1 MKMKNKKSKKI
12 LWSIKSPKTLQ
23 LWPEQDKE
31 TSLTRPWLPKEYVNT
46 KEFPHIKSPK
56 IFKPDFLNIV
66 GIRNAAFTEHSTK
79 FFCERINKDFPSI
92 MFTISG
98 LAEVKTSAQKF
109 LLQPG
114 TVFLSDTNSESI
126 LSVKKNWNV
135 LWFHLKNNDK
145 ISNFPANKIIVKKSI
160 FFDEIINLANI
171 YKKEV
176 YSNDPDTTSL
186 EHLAYAISNYI
197 RREFNVQ
204 KPTNN
209 LNKIKNQQS
218 TTQAA
223 KILRITK
230 YELNKI
236 AKKQFGTTF
245 AKKQK
250 SQAMQKARKLLAENR
265 LPIFAV
271 AQKVGY
277 SSVQAFAKA
286 FKKFHGVSASEYKR
300 QLK

>member
-1 MKMKNKKSKKI
+1 MKNKKSKKI
-12 LWSIKSPKTLQ
+12 LWSIKTSKTLQ

-46 KEFPHIKSPK
+46 KELPHIKSPK
-56 IFKPDFLNIV
+56 NFKPDFLNIV

-79 FFCERINKDFPSI
+79 FFCERVNKDFPSI

-98 LAEVKTSAQKF
+98 LAEVKTSTQKF
-109 LLQPG
+109 LLHPG
-114 TVFLSDTNSESI
+114 TVFLSATNSQSI

-135 LWFHLKNNDK
+135 LWFHLKNNDR
-145 ISNFPANKIIVKKSI
+145 ISNFPTNKIIVKKSI
-160 FFDEIINLANI
+160 FFDEIINLAHI

-176 YSNDPDTTSL
+176 YSNVPDTISL

-197 RREFNVQ
+197 QREFSEQ
-204 KPTNN
+204 KTSNN
-209 LNKIKNQQS
+209 LNKIKNQKS
-218 TTQAA
+218 ATQAA
-223 KILRITK
+223 TILGITK

-236 AKKQFGTTF
+236 TKQQFGTTF

-250 SQAMQKARKLLAENR
+250 SQAMQKARKLLAENK
-265 LPIFAV
+265 LPVFVI
-271 AQKVGY
+271 AQEVGY

-286 FKKFHGVSASEYKR
+286 FKKFHKVSASEYKK

>member
-12 LWSIKSPKTLQ
+12 LWSIKTSKTLQ

-31 TSLTRPWLPKEYVNT
+31 ISLTRPWLPKEYVNT
-46 KEFPHIKSPK
+46 KKFPNIKSPK
-56 IFKPDFLNIV
+56 NLKPDFLNIV

-79 FFCERINKDFPSI
+79 FFCERVKKDFPSI

-98 LAEVKTSAQKF
+98 LAEVKTSTQKF

-114 TVFLSDTNSESI
+114 TVFLSATNSESI

-135 LWFHLKNNDK
+135 LWFHLKNNDN
-145 ISNFPANKIIVKKSI
+145 ISNFPTNKIIVKKSI

-176 YSNDPDTTSL
+176 YSNAPNTTSL

-204 KPTNN
+204 KVSNN
-209 LNKIKNQQS
+209 LNKIKNQT

-223 KILRITK
+223 KTLRITK

-250 SQAMQKARKLLAENR
+250 VQTMQKARKLLAENK
-265 LPIFAV
+265 LPIFDI
-271 AQKVGY
+271 AQKIGY

-286 FKKFHGVSASEYKR
+286 FKKFHGVSASEYKK

>member
-12 LWSIKSPKTLQ
+12 LWSIKTSKTLQ

-31 TSLTRPWLPKEYVNT
+31 ISLTRPWLPKEYVNT
-46 KEFPHIKSPK
+46 KKFPNIKSPK
-56 IFKPDFLNIV
+56 NLRPDFFNIV

-79 FFCERINKDFPSI
+79 FFCERVKKDFPSI

-98 LAEVKTSAQKF
+98 LAEVKTSTQKF

-114 TVFLSDTNSESI
+114 TVFLSATNSESI

-135 LWFHLKNNDK
+135 LWFHLKNNDN
-145 ISNFPANKIIVKKSI
+145 ISNFPTNKIIVKKSI

-176 YSNDPDTTSL
+176 YSNAPNTTSL

-204 KPTNN
+204 KVSNN
-209 LNKIKNQQS
+209 LNKIKNQT

-223 KILRITK
+223 KTLRITK

-250 SQAMQKARKLLAENR
+250 AQTMQKARKLLAENK
-265 LPIFAV
+265 LPIFDI
-271 AQKVGY
+271 AQKIGY

-286 FKKFHGVSASEYKR
+286 FKKFHRVSASEYKK